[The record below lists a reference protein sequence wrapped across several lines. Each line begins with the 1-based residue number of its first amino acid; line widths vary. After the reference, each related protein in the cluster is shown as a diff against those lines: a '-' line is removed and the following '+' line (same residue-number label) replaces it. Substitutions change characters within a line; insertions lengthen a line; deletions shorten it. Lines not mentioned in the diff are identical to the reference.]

1 MRLVQEAPE
10 LAERFAEAGLLMQGN
25 LQCLGDPPHMR
36 TRKTAEQFLAEGR
49 YFMLGS
55 DTHNLAGWPI
65 RLAGLENAIALV
77 GEAEVWKL
85 TCGDNPRTL
94 IENA

>member
-1 MRLVQEAPE
+1 MWRSAPH
-10 LAERFAEAGLLMQGN
+10 AYANDCRW
-25 LQCLGDPPHMR
+25 
-36 TRKTAEQFLAEGR
+36 QFLAEGR

-85 TCGDNPRTL
+85 TRDNPRML
-94 IENA
+94 IENAS